1 MATIKR
7 WLVCE
12 HVMNGTAGKVTLGVK
27 NTCLCSIC
35 AGDTDIVFT
44 ENVCTL
50 DEDRLAFTLK
60 GFERIDN
67 LELLGETEERPEP
80 IDTANLINTERRSVY
95 DRRKGGASFY
105 NGPERRSI
113 KYRRDELNRGPI
125 TEGNGGN

>member
-1 MATIKR
+1 MGFPALATNKK

-35 AGDTDIVFT
+35 ASDSDIAYT

-50 DEDRLAFTLK
+50 DEDRLVYTIK
-60 GFERIDN
+60 GFDQIDN
-67 LELLGETEERPEP
+67 LEILGEIEDRSEH
-80 IDTANLINTERRSVY
+80 IDTTRRIDTDRRIFH
-95 DRRKGGASFY
+95 DRRKGGASSY

-113 KYRRDELNRGPI
+113 RYRRD
-125 TEGNGGN
+125 